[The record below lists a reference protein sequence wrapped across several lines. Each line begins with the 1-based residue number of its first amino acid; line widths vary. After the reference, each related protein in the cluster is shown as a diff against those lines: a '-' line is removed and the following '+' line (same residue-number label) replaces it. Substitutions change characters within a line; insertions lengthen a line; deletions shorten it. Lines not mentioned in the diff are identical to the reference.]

1 MRSHARL
8 GIRLGQNL
16 LHDKRGVETRR
27 GVFVLDHDVSIPRS
41 FSLGDGG
48 EISMSV
54 FPEIGTPLHLVGDHV
69 GGNGDPFG
77 LKDGR
82 FFHDDFFGEGEFS
95 DVRGRRYGDSV
106 GGAVEIHRL
115 EEGGQFGG
123 EAFGA
128 GGTGGFGSAGG
139 GDEIG
144 PYSGRVG
151 FLGQM
156 GQLFR
161 LRSEGGPVFS
171 DRVRCRGGLASSY
184 GSRLSIL
191 LDVFELLVDEAGSS
205 DEEGVGDGG
214 GEVERG
220 GGEV

>member
-1 MRSHARL
+1 M
-8 GIRLGQNL
+8 
-16 LHDKRGVETRR
+16 
-27 GVFVLDHDVSIPRS
+27 
-41 FSLGDGG
+41 
-48 EISMSV
+48 
-54 FPEIGTPLHLVGDHV
+54 
-69 GGNGDPFG
+69 
-77 LKDGR
+77 
-82 FFHDDFFGEGEFS
+82 
-95 DVRGRRYGDSV
+95 RGRRYGDAV

-123 EAFGA
+123 HAFGA
-128 GGTGGFGSAGG
+128 GGTGGFGCAGG

-144 PYSGRVG
+144 PYSGRVS

-156 GQLFR
+156 GQLLR

-171 DRVRCRGGLASSY
+171 DRVSCRGGLSSSD

-191 LDVFELLVDEAGSS
+191 LDVFELLVNEAGSS

-220 GGEV
+220 GGEVEGGVVDGDLAGEVDELVGEVFGGGVDVANDGGFVFEVVDFAEFGYVAPFVFPD